1 MKLFTCQSCGQSL
14 YFENTLCERCN
25 HRLGFLP
32 DIMTLSALEPDG
44 DAWRTLADPP
54 RTMRFC
60 DNATHDA
67 CNWLV
72 DAGSDQT
79 LCEACRHN
87 QTIPDLSD
95 PANLLQWQKIE
106 IAKHRL
112 FYSLMRFGLTF
123 PDRTQDPENGLGFD
137 FLADLPSEPHVM
149 TGHDNGLITIALAEA
164 DDAERERRRTDM
176 HEPYRSLLGHFRHEV
191 GHYVWDRLIRDGG
204 QLEACRRLF
213 GDDEQD
219 YAAALERNY
228 QEGPPLNWQD
238 HFVST
243 YASSHA
249 WEDWAETW
257 AHYLHIIDTLETARA
272 FGLTVRPQEVQDHSL
287 NATVRFDPYGD
298 VPIETIIEA
307 WLPLTF
313 AMNSLNRS
321 MGNADLYP
329 FVLSQPV
336 IEKLGFVHGLLR
348 QQSAIVSG

>member
-1 MKLFTCQSCGQSL
+1 MKLFTCQHCGQSL
-14 YFENTLCERCN
+14 YFENTGCERCG
-25 HRLGFLP
+25 HRLGYVP
-32 DIMTLSALEPDG
+32 DLMTMSALEPDG
-44 DAWRTLADPP
+44 DLWRTLTDPP

-60 DNATHDA
+60 GNAAHDA

-72 DAGSDQT
+72 DGDSEHT
-79 LCEACRHN
+79 FCEACRFN

-95 PANLLQWQKIE
+95 PVSLLRWQRIE
-106 IAKHRL
+106 GAKHRL
-112 FYSLMRFGLTF
+112 FYSLLRLGLAF
-123 PDRTQDPENGLGFD
+123 PDRAQDAENGLGFA
-137 FLADLPSEPHVM
+137 FLADLPSEPVM

-164 DDAERERRRTDM
+164 DDAERERRRADL

-204 QLEACRRLF
+204 RLAGCRRLF
-213 GDDEQD
+213 GDDQRDYGEALNRYYQD
-219 YAAALERNY
+219 
-228 QEGPPLNWQD
+228 GPPSDWQD
-238 HFVST
+238 RFVSA
-243 YASSHA
+243 YASSHP

-272 FGLTVRPQEVQDHSL
+272 FGLTVHPEEVQDPSL
-287 NATVRFDPYGD
+287 NATVRFDPYGR
-298 VPIETIIEA
+298 VTIETIIEA

-336 IEKLGFVHGLLR
+336 IEKLRFVHRSLR
-348 QQSAIVSG
+348 R